1 MNSKKVQRSAKRDVG
16 ELRRRARK
24 ILPGLERLY
33 PDARV
38 MLDFKT
44 PLQLLVA
51 TILAAQCTDERVNQV
66 TPALFGQYPSAKDLA
81 GADPAQLEAMIRP
94 TGFFRSKARSLIG
107 CCRAL
112 ADRHGGEVPRSLEEL
127 TALPGV
133 GRKTANI
140 ILWNAFGI
148 PGIAVDTHVGRV
160 ASRIGLAGS
169 DDPDTIEAQLCELFP
184 RERWGMATH
193 LIGFHGRKT
202 CHARSPNCPACAIRD
217 LCDWPQK
224 TPALARPAGR
234 PAARR

>member
-1 MNSKKVQRSAKRDVG
+1 MGGKKVRRAGKRDVG
-16 ELRRRARK
+16 EVRRQARK
-24 ILPGLERLY
+24 LLPILERLY

-38 MLDFKT
+38 MLDFRA

-66 TPALFGQYPSAKDLA
+66 TPALFKRYPSAKDFA
-81 GADPAQLEAMIRP
+81 EADPAQLEEMIRP

-107 CCRAL
+107 CCRHL
-112 ADRHGGEVPRSLEEL
+112 VERHGGEVPRTLEEL

-160 ASRIGLAGS
+160 AVRIGLAAS
-169 DDPDTIEAQLCELFP
+169 HDPDTIEAQLCEILP
-184 RERWGMATH
+184 REGWGIVTH

-202 CHARSPNCPACAIRD
+202 CFARKPNCPACAIRE

-224 TPALARPAGR
+224 TPALARTAGAL
-234 PAARR
+234 AARR